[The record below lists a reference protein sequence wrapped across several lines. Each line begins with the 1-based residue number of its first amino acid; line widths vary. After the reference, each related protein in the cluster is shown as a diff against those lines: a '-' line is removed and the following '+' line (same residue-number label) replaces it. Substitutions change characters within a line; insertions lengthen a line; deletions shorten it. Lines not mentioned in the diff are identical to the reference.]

1 LRLVLLL
8 QLANPFHT
16 TSSASPSRAGKAS
29 AGHGAQQAGMQAY
42 ELSANF
48 LSASGVR
55 LGGSH
60 RFTQIGSAKEF
71 RVGVKAVL
79 GPELHWR
86 ELAEVQTDPAV
97 KTWMLDLLTDYADG
111 KKKQLQKAFSWI
123 GSPSCPPQ
131 LKLTLVKCAGA
142 CTDTGIEMLC
152 CDTDG
157 CEGIFHVHC
166 QGLEAA
172 PAGDWHCPA
181 HAAAAAAAAAAATAG
196 R

>member
-1 LRLVLLL
+1 LLTL
-8 QLANPFHT
+8 SAP
-16 TSSASPSRAGKAS
+16 SIASPSRAGAETRKDENK
-29 AGHGAQQAGMQAY
+29 GMQAY

-48 LSASGVR
+48 LSASGER

-60 RFTQIGSAKEF
+60 RFTQIGSREEF
-71 RVGVKAVL
+71 RVGAKAVL
-79 GPELHWR
+79 EPVLHWR
-86 ELAEVQTDPAV
+86 ELAEVQTDPTIKA
-97 KTWMLDLLTDYADG
+97 WMLDLLTHYAGG
-111 KKKQLQKAFSWI
+111 KQKQLQKNFDWI
-123 GSPSCPPQ
+123 GSSSCPPQ

-142 CTDTGIEMLC
+142 CTDTGIKMLC

-181 HAAAAAAAAAAATAG
+181 HAAAAAAAAAGAAAAATAG

>member
-1 LRLVLLL
+1 VGCAGGQSLT
-8 QLANPFHT
+8 A
-16 TSSASPSRAGKAS
+16 SSASPSRAGAEYRKDENKDL
-29 AGHGAQQAGMQAY
+29 QVY

-48 LSASGVR
+48 LSASGER

-71 RVGVKAVL
+71 RVGAKAVL
-79 GPELHWR
+79 VPVLHWR

-97 KTWMLDLLTDYADG
+97 KEWMLGLLEPYDG
-111 KKKQLQKAFSWI
+111 GKQRQLQKAFSWI
-123 GSPSCPPQ
+123 GSSSCPPQ

-172 PAGDWHCPA
+172 PAAGDWHCPA
-181 HAAAAAAAAAAATAG
+181 HAAAAAAAGAAAGATAG

>member
-1 LRLVLLL
+1 LLTS
-8 QLANPFHT
+8 HT
-16 TSSASPSRAGKAS
+16 ASSASPSRAGAETRKDENK
-29 AGHGAQQAGMQAY
+29 GMQAY

-48 LSASGVR
+48 LSASGER

-71 RVGVKAVL
+71 RVGAKAVL
-79 GPELHWR
+79 GPVLHWR

-97 KTWMLDLLTDYADG
+97 KKWMLDLLEPYDG
-111 KKKQLQKAFSWI
+111 GKQRQLQKNFAWI
-123 GSPSCPPQ
+123 GTASCPPQ

-181 HAAAAAAAAAAATAG
+181 HAAAAAAAGAAAAAVG

>member
-1 LRLVLLL
+1 LRWWTKS
-8 QLANPFHT
+8 HRIY
-16 TSSASPSRAGKAS
+16 SASPSRAGAESRKDENKDL
-29 AGHGAQQAGMQAY
+29 QVY

-48 LSASGVR
+48 LSASGER

-71 RVGVKAVL
+71 RVGASAVL
-79 GPELHWR
+79 GPVLHWR
-86 ELAEVQTDPAV
+86 ELAEVQTDPDV
-97 KTWMLDLLTDYADG
+97 KKWMLGLLEPYAGG
-111 KKKQLQKAFSWI
+111 KQRQLQKNFDWI

-172 PAGDWHCPA
+172 PAGVWHCPA
-181 HAAAAAAAAAAATAG
+181 HAAAAAAAGEAAAATAG